1 MTIGLLVVL
10 AIFTST
16 DGMDNCVFSQCQP
29 ILGLASVLVCVDC
42 VRSIIEEPQQV
53 LVLSVQTHYPADTD
67 MS

>member
-1 MTIGLLVVL
+1 MGLLLVL

-29 ILGLASVLVCVDC
+29 ILGLASVLVSVDC
-42 VRSIIEEPQQV
+42 VRSIIEEPLWPV

-67 MS
+67 MT